1 MNALLTQFFGST
13 DPASLSSVEN
23 FRRVYDAY
31 SVVKAC
37 GLTAATL
44 ISAITNAPSATTV
57 SALQSALRAQYAESD
72 WLTVIGP
79 INDTARIQ
87 QRDALVAYILQQLG
101 DSYAQSLIGQTVSAR
116 AATGAT
122 QLSCADTAGIAAGML
137 VQGTGVAPGTAVT
150 AVTGDAVTISPG
162 ILAALPAGSGLIF
175 VPAGAVKIDTI
186 DCLYAYFLIDTQT
199 QPPVLTSRIRLA
211 LSAVQLFIERV
222 VRNLEPAI
230 TPADIDASQ
239 WEWMKRYRVWQSNR
253 EVFLWPENWLYP
265 ELRDNPVAVLPADDE
280 QPAPGRYHR

>member
-1 MNALLTQFFGST
+1 
-13 DPASLSSVEN
+13 
-23 FRRVYDAY
+23 
-31 SVVKAC
+31 
-37 GLTAATL
+37 
-44 ISAITNAPSATTV
+44 
-57 SALQSALRAQYAESD
+57 
-72 WLTVIGP
+72 
-79 INDTARIQ
+79 
-87 QRDALVAYILQQLG
+87 
-101 DSYAQSLIGQTVSAR
+101 
-116 AATGAT
+116 
-122 QLSCADTAGIAAGML
+122 ML

-175 VPAGAVKIDTI
+175 VPAGAVEIDTI

-222 VRNLEPAI
+222 VRNLEPEI

-265 ELRDNPVAVLPADDE
+265 ELRDNPVAFLPADDE